1 MVRSLMRRVALI
13 ALSCACARTPNALIP
28 DECLAPPD
36 AHEAAPP
43 TAPVGFVRLSTSR
56 GHSQLTM
63 DPRKA
68 LRKLEVPESCEAD
81 QDREYVS
88 VVRICV
94 SAEGAVSNVDV
105 LQPSAP
111 IVDRKAQEKMR
122 DWRYHPYVVDGQPR
136 GFCYRLKF
144 VFRGRKERSGWLF

>member
-1 MVRSLMRRVALI
+1 MVRGLMRRLALI

-36 AHEAAPP
+36 AHEAAPGAVP
-43 TAPVGFVRLSTSR
+43 AGFVRLSTTR
-56 GHSQLTM
+56 GHGQLAM
-63 DPRKA
+63 DPKKA

-88 VVRICV
+88 IVRICV
-94 SAEGAVSNVDV
+94 SAEGAVSNVEV

-111 IVDRKAQEKMR
+111 IVDRKAQEKIR
-122 DWRYHPYVVDGQPR
+122 DWRYHPYVVDNQPR
-136 GFCYRLKF
+136 AFCYHLKS
-144 VFRGRKERSGWLF
+144 VFHGRKERSGWLF